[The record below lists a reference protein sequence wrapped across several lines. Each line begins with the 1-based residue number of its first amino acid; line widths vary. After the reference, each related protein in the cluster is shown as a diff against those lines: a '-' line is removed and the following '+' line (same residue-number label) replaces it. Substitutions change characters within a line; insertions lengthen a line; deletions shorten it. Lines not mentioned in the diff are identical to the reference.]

1 MPKPFDATLK
11 QLIRHHPADWLGLIG
26 VVPSRKPK
34 WIDAELSTV
43 SASADSLLQV
53 GNVAYHFE
61 FEAGPDETLE
71 RRVLLYNA
79 LAHFRTG
86 LNVLSTAVLLRSNA
100 QHAGLT
106 DAVQYGRTT
115 FGFDIV
121 RVWERSAE
129 DFLTGP
135 LGLAPLA
142 VLGRPPAGQSREQA
156 LPGQVDRLI
165 DRVVAEAGGRVSEFM
180 TSSFILAGMH
190 SSKDFLHV
198 LFHRGLTMI
207 ESSAFALMESL
218 AEERRARHIVLKL
231 AIAKSGPPTDA
242 QAAKL
247 AAIDNLDRLDRL
259 ALRLLKVDSWA
270 ALLKAK

>member
-26 VVPSRKPK
+26 VVPARKPK

-53 GNVAYHFE
+53 GNLVYHFE
-61 FEAGPDETLE
+61 FEAGPDEALAS
-71 RRVLLYNA
+71 RVHLYNA

-86 LNVLSTAVLLRSNA
+86 KEVLSTAVLLRSKA
-100 QHAGLT
+100 LHAGLT
-106 DAVQYGRTT
+106 DAVQYGRLT

-121 RVWERSAE
+121 RVWERPAE
-129 DFLTGP
+129 GFLTGP

-156 LPGQVDRLI
+156 LPGLVDRLI
-165 DRVVAEAGGRVSEFM
+165 DRAVAEAGDRVNEVM

-190 SSKDFLHV
+190 SPKDFLHV

-207 ESSAFALMESL
+207 ESSAFELMEDL
-218 AEERRARHIVLKL
+218 ATIRYARLMIGKQGT
-231 AIAKSGPPTDA
+231 AKYGPPTDA

-247 AAIDNLDRLDRL
+247 AAIDNLDRLNRL
-259 ALRLLKVDSWA
+259 ALRLLKVDSWD
-270 ALLKAK
+270 ALLKGR